1 MQSKDGSFKG
11 NPFYF
16 GRKSGGL
23 VDVIEKMNKQNPK
36 PVIKTV
42 MDDKEEYQKVF
53 QKALKKF
60 GVKGI
65 GDFKD
70 EQKKKDFFN
79 YIDKNYTADNE
90 AMDMKAKA
98 QNKKLKDAEGEE
110 KGKKMGN
117 VVVHGETAKP
127 FFHPSKMKEAL
138 AKVWEKSINE
148 ATFVHD
154 FFDVG
159 STPMSKIQAVAR
171 KHRVKIKVK
180 KGGGQMGAD
189 EAIITGNEQD
199 IIKYAQAQLDATKK
213 VRNLKDLGKELNMEA
228 KGVKEGGPGSGPKP
242 LPPGAG
248 TRGGSAPDGGQTDD
262 EHDEY
267 EDQIAS
273 QKKLMAMMKKKKNEK
288 KEVEVDEK
296 LDDKDKPEVK
306 DVVKGLKKAI
316 KTHTQQAKSLEK
328 QMKDK

>member
-16 GRKSGGL
+16 GRKSGGI

-148 ATFVHD
+148 ATFTYD
-154 FFDVG
+154 FFDANK
-159 STPMSKIQAVAR
+159 PMSQIQADAR
-171 KHRVKIKVK
+171 KYRVKIKVN
-180 KGGGQMGAD
+180 KGKGDMGAD
-189 EAIITGNEQD
+189 EAIITGNERD
-199 IIKYAQAQLDATKK
+199 IIKYAQAQLDATNK
-213 VRNLKDLGKELNMEA
+213 VRNLRDLGKELNAEE

-296 LDDKDKPEVK
+296 LDDKDKEDVMKTADMLAKASKAHAAQSK
-306 DVVKGLKKAI
+306 DLKKQI
-316 KTHTQQAKSLEK
+316 K
-328 QMKDK
+328 D